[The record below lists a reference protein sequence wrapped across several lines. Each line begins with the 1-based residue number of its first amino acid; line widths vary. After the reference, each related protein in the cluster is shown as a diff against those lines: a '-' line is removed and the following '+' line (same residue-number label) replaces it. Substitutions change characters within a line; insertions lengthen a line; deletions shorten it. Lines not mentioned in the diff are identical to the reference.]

1 MEGRSTMKE
10 LFNAIHQTQREDFF
24 GQENS
29 KKVVF
34 TMIEAA
40 KKRREQ
46 PGHILLYGTEGSGK
60 KYFANI
66 IAQEIGNKVVY
77 IDGRSRVAISPSDLA
92 SFLTSIENGNTL
104 IIQDLDKMK
113 LQIIEEILC
122 QAMEENGID
131 IMIGKGPSARS
142 VRLDLPRFT
151 LIATVS
157 NISMISKRL
166 QNSFELICKMVD
178 YTSADTGQFIKKL
191 SGQLGIPIEED
202 ATRFIADASR
212 GQISRAEKLFKRL
225 RDFAQVEGVASI
237 GLEFAQDRLSMVIE
251 QETWNS

>member
-1 MEGRSTMKE
+1 MKE
-10 LFNAIHQTQREDFF
+10 LYNAVHRTQREDFF
-24 GQENS
+24 GQENT
-29 KKVVF
+29 KKVIF

-40 KKRREQ
+40 NKRREQ
-46 PGHILLYGTEGSGK
+46 PGHILLYGPEGSGK
-60 KYFANI
+60 KYFADI

-77 IDGRSRVAISPSDLA
+77 IDGRSKVAFSPSDLA
-92 SFLTSIENGNTL
+92 SFLTSMENGNTL

-113 LQIIEEILC
+113 LQMLQEMIC

-151 LIATVS
+151 VIATVS
-157 NISMISKRL
+157 NKSMISKRL
-166 QNSFELICKMVD
+166 QNSFELTCKMVE
-178 YTSADTGQFIKKL
+178 YTSADIGLFIQKL
-191 SGQLGIPIEED
+191 SEQLGIHINED
-202 ATRFIADASR
+202 AAQFIVDASQ
-212 GQISRAEKLFKRL
+212 GQMTKAEKLFSRL

-237 GLEFAQDRLSMVIE
+237 GLDYVRDRFSLVID

>member
-1 MEGRSTMKE
+1 MMDRLDNT
-10 LFNAIHQTQREDFF
+10 AHQMQREDFF
-24 GQENS
+24 GQES
-29 KKVVF
+29 TKKVIF

-40 KKRREQ
+40 KRRREQ
-46 PGHILLYGTEGSGK
+46 PGHILLYGPEDSGK
-60 KYFANI
+60 KYFADI
-66 IAQEIGNKVVY
+66 IAQEIGNKAVY
-77 IDGRSRVAISPSDLA
+77 IDGRSKVAFSPSDLA
-92 SFLTSIENGNTL
+92 SFMTSMENGNTL

-113 LQIIEEILC
+113 LQMLEEMLC

-157 NISMISKRL
+157 NKNMISKRL
-166 QNSFELICKMVD
+166 QNSFELTCKMVD
-178 YTSADTGQFIKKL
+178 YTSADIGLFIHKL
-191 SGQLGIPIEED
+191 SEQLGITIEED
-202 ATRFIADASR
+202 AARIIADASQGR
-212 GQISRAEKLFKRL
+212 ISRAEKFFKRL

-237 GLEFAQDRLSMVIE
+237 GMDYVRDRLSLVID